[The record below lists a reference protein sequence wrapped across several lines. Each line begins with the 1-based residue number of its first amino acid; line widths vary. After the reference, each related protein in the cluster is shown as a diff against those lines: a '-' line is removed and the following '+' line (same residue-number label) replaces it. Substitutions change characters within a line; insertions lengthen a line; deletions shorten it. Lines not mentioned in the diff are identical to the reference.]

1 MSSPLCVA
9 TSDSSAL
16 RQVVILVFEGVTLTD
31 VSGISDVFYIASTH
45 FPAVTLPGYQVLV
58 ASLHGGPVRTS
69 CGVVIATEPIAQCA
83 AQCIDTL
90 VVPGGGPPEQPPI
103 PPDLVAWLRQ
113 YGHLARRVCA
123 VCTGAFLVAE
133 AGLADQ
139 RRLTTHWQAAQVL
152 AARYPAVRVEPEPV
166 FVRDES
172 LWSTAGFSAGVDMA
186 LALLE
191 EDRGYDAAMD
201 LARLLVV
208 FLKRS
213 SAQSQ
218 HSDTLS
224 SQCGVLADF
233 GRLHAWMADNLG
245 ADLSIE
251 ALAERVT
258 MSPRTFA
265 RRYVESVGRT
275 PAKTVELFR
284 VQAAQRYLQEARL
297 SLKQVA
303 ALCGFSSAQHLRRAF
318 ARHVGYTPD

>member
-1 MSSPLCVA
+1 MNTSIHAA
-9 TSDSSAL
+9 TPDPSTL
-16 RQVVILVFEGVTLTD
+16 RQLVILVFEGVTLTD

-45 FPAVTLPGYQVLV
+45 FPTPTLPGYQLVL

-69 CGVVIATEPIAQCA
+69 CGVVIDTESIETCDPQG
-83 AQCIDTL
+83 IDTL
-90 VVPGGGPPEQPPI
+90 VVPGGGPPDQPPV
-103 PPDLVAWLRQ
+103 PPDVVAWLRAH
-113 YGHLARRVCA
+113 GSKARRVCA

-139 RRLTTHWQAAQVL
+139 RRLTTHWQSAQLL
-152 AARYPAVRVEPEPV
+152 ASRYPAIRVEPEPV
-166 FVRDES
+166 FVRDDH

-191 EDRGYDAAMD
+191 EDRGYAVAMD

-218 HSDTLS
+218 HSGTLA

-233 GRLHAWMADNLG
+233 GRLHAWMADNLA
-245 ADLSIE
+245 ADMSVE
-251 ALAERVT
+251 ALAERVN

-265 RRYVESVGRT
+265 RRYVGSVGRT
-275 PAKTVELFR
+275 PAKSVELFR

-303 ALCGFSSAQHLRRAF
+303 ALCGFSSAQQLRRAF

>member
-1 MSSPLCVA
+1 MNSSLRAA

-16 RQVVILVFEGVTLTD
+16 RQLVILVFEGVTLTD
-31 VSGISDVFYIASTH
+31 VSGISDVFHIASTH
-45 FPAVTLPGYQVLV
+45 FPAPAIPGYQVVV
-58 ASLHGGPVRTS
+58 ASLQGGPVRTS
-69 CGVVIATEPIAQCA
+69 CGVVIHTDPIGMCKVQD
-83 AQCIDTL
+83 IDTL
-90 VVPGGGPPEQPPI
+90 VVPGGGPPDHPPV
-103 PPDLVAWLRQ
+103 PQDLVAWLRE
-113 YGHLARRVCA
+113 YGALAHRVCA

-152 AARYPAVRVEPEPV
+152 AARYPAVRVDPDPV
-166 FVRDES
+166 FVRDDH

-218 HSDTLS
+218 HSETLS
-224 SQCGVLADF
+224 SQCGVMADF

-245 ADLSIE
+245 SGLSIE
-251 ALAERVT
+251 ALAEHVN

-284 VQAAQRYLQEARL
+284 VQAAQRYLHEARL

-318 ARHVGYTPD
+318 ARHVGYSPD